1 MRRREVLIGI
11 KSQLRAWK
19 VRVSGCVFKGWWGEF
34 LPLKVLKIPEDK
46 RMTRSFGIKSLS
58 DANTP
63 KYTGKKPTK
72 DYISTIEGETSSSF
86 AREKVQ
92 N

>member
-1 MRRREVLIGI
+1 MIGI
-11 KSQLRAWK
+11 KLQLRAWK
-19 VRVSGCVFKGWWGEF
+19 VRVSGCVFKGWWGGF

-46 RMTRSFGIKSLS
+46 RITWSFGIKSLS

-86 AREKVQ
+86 VRRKVQ